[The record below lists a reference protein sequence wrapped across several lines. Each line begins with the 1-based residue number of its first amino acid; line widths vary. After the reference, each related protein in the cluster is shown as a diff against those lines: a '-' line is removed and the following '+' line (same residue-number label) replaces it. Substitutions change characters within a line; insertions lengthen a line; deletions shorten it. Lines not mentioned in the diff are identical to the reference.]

1 MNFKEKTMTIKDAL
15 TEAINLL
22 KKSNIEN
29 PIQQAKILLASVL
42 QKGKEYIL
50 INENEILS
58 NEIYNEFIAKIEKL
72 QKGIPLQY
80 ITHIQEFMGMDFY
93 VDENVLIPQPDTE
106 ILVEEV
112 LSIIEKQESLSVLDM
127 CTGSGAIAV
136 SIAKNTNNCKV
147 YAVDISNTA
156 LEVAKKN
163 AIRNEVDEKI
173 EFINSNMFEKL
184 DINKKFD
191 IIVSNPPYIETD
203 TIKQLDIQVQNE
215 PKIALDGGFDGLDF
229 YRNILANS
237 KKYLKE
243 NGTVAMEIGYN
254 QGESVID
261 LFKTQYENVYCK
273 KDLSGNDRVIIVNNK

>member
-1 MNFKEKTMTIKDAL
+1 MTIKDAL
-15 TEAINLL
+15 TEAINIL

-29 PIQQAKILLASVL
+29 PIQQAKIVLASVL
-42 QKGKEYIL
+42 QKNKEYIL
-50 INENEILS
+50 INENEVLQ
-58 NEIYNEFIAKIEKL
+58 NEVYNEFIAKIEKL
-72 QKGIPLQY
+72 QEGIPLQY
-80 ITHIQEFMGMDFY
+80 ITNVQEFMGMDFY

-112 LSIIEKQESLSVLDM
+112 LNLIGKQESLSVLDM

-203 TIKQLDIQVQNE
+203 IIKQLDIQVQNE

-243 NGTVAMEIGYN
+243 NGTIAMEIGYN
-254 QGESVID
+254 QGKSVTD

-273 KDLSGNDRVIIVNNK
+273 KDLSGNDRVIVCNAKL

>member
-1 MNFKEKTMTIKDAL
+1 MTIKDAL
-15 TEAINLL
+15 TKAINIL

-29 PIQQAKILLASVL
+29 PIQQAKIVLASVL
-42 QKGKEYIL
+42 QKSKEYIL

-58 NEIYNEFIAKIEKL
+58 NEIYKDFIKKIKSVAE
-72 QKGIPLQY
+72 GVPLQY

-106 ILVEEV
+106 ILVEDV
-112 LSIIEKQESLSVLDM
+112 LSIIGEQENLSLLDM

-136 SIAKNTNNCKV
+136 SIAKNTNNCKI
-147 YAVDISNTA
+147 YAVDISITA

-163 AIRNEVDEKI
+163 AIKNGVDKKI

-215 PKIALDGGFDGLDF
+215 PKIALDGGIDGLDF
-229 YRNILANS
+229 YKNILANS
-237 KKYLKE
+237 RKYLKE
-243 NGTVAMEIGYN
+243 NGTIAMEIGYN
-254 QGESVID
+254 QRKAVTD

-273 KDLSGNDRVIIVNNK
+273 KDLSGKDRVIVCKNQINIL